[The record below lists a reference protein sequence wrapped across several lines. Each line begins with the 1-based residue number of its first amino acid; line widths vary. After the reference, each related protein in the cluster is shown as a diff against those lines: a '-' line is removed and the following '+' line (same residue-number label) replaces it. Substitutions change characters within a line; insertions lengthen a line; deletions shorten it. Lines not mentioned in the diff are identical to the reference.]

1 MIFLKKK
8 TEAGELICKYT
19 KNKAISFIELSQKL
33 KISYSYLIKILI
45 GERNITDEIYN
56 KMCNIFNLNKFERN
70 KLREAVFISNPFVM
84 TTTSD
89 KRQYIL
95 KLLYVIIQK
104 HSIISQEQASQC
116 IQILNDSKNQSKN
129 NLNNH
134 QNQKRT

>member
-8 TEAGELICKYT
+8 TEAGELIYKYART
-19 KNKAISFIELSQKL
+19 KNLTLIELSQQL
-33 KISYSYLIKILI
+33 NISYNYLSKILI
-45 GERNITDEIYN
+45 GNRDITEKIYN